1 MSEASIC
8 GRGVTVSD
16 VVLTKP
22 LYCKMFFMAGGLPG
36 PGGLFSIL
44 ANPAAV
50 QFDVSPSAG
59 AGIVHQKGRVKMKR
73 ITITLPDA
81 LIDGMDAIIDDV
93 TSMPENRS
101 QFIRV
106 ALMRYFE
113 VFHPEILCQYLADI
127 SRP

>member
-1 MSEASIC
+1 M
-8 GRGVTVSD
+8 
-16 VVLTKP
+16 
-22 LYCKMFFMAGGLPG
+22 
-36 PGGLFSIL
+36 
-44 ANPAAV
+44 
-50 QFDVSPSAG
+50 
-59 AGIVHQKGRVKMKR
+59 MKR

-81 LIDGMDAIIDDV
+81 LIDGMDSIIDDV